1 MGCTVLARCRDWPNG
16 ARWVVAVYTGIRQGE
31 ALALTWRD
39 VQLADP
45 ASLTVRLS
53 AARVRGERVVK
64 KPKSKKV
71 SFEDAFQKV
80 QQDQETADDRFKEA
94 FMKEKDRLKVTEKK
108 FEENMKRKDELEMPI
123 KPIDLD

>member
-1 MGCTVLARCRDWPNG
+1 MDKKSSTIRVQCTCCE
-16 ARWVVAVYTGIRQGE
+16 AV
-31 ALALTWRD
+31 
-39 VQLADP
+39 
-45 ASLTVRLS
+45 LTVDKAS
-53 AARVRGERVVK
+53 GEVLFTD

-80 QQDQETADDRFKEA
+80 QQDKETADDRFKDA
-94 FMKEKDRLKVTEKK
+94 FMKEKDRMKVIDKK